1 MVASIYDE
9 NPRRARQPLGVA
21 RILPNFKLEED
32 ALCILLDE
40 DKLDLDELRFVPEK
54 LYYK

>member
-9 NPRRARQPLGVA
+9 NPRWVRQPLGVA
-21 RILPNFKLEED
+21 CILPNFELEED
-32 ALCILLDE
+32 ALCILLDK
-40 DKLDLDELRFVPEK
+40 DKLDLDELRFVPKK